1 MRFNTLPEWLAW
13 QETLHFR
20 AIDPGLERVAAVW
33 SRLNANQP
41 LPCRVVTIAGTNG
54 KGSSVALLSSVLQAS
69 GYRVG
74 SYTSPHLLRYNERI
88 AINGQQASDEAI
100 CDAFTRIDAARQNV
114 SLTYFEFATL
124 AAALIFAD
132 SDIDIAVLEV
142 GMGGRLDAVNL
153 FDADVAL
160 ITPIGLDHTV
170 WLGDN
175 REAIGYE
182 KAGILRAN
190 QPLVCSE
197 PTPPASVLKRAED
210 LQVSAYIAGRDFQIA
225 DTHDINWLW
234 QNSQQ
239 SHSLPYPALPGRYQL
254 DNTAAVVQ
262 VAQILKDQGLD
273 QISSDTICRGLQ
285 QVQLA
290 GRFQVLPGPV
300 TRVFDVTHNQQ
311 GAENLALLLSDQT
324 VSGKTFAVVG
334 MLKDKDAEAVFRAL
348 DGQVSHWFCGGL
360 GGDRGL
366 DGQTLGSSVRDA
378 LGTDQL
384 VTISDTVELA
394 YQQAMAAAQNGD
406 RLLIF
411 GSFHTIEAVMRSLP
425 EFDPDRCQLVTDS
438 A

>member
-33 SRLNANQP
+33 ERLNYNQP

-69 GYRVG
+69 GYQVG

-88 AINGQQASDEAI
+88 VINDQPASDADI
-100 CDAFTRIDAARQNV
+100 CSAFARIDEARQDT

-132 SDIDIAVLEV
+132 SGIDIAVMEV

-160 ITPIGLDHTV
+160 ITPIGLDHTL

-182 KAGILRAN
+182 KAGILRPH

-197 PTPPASVLKRAED
+197 ATPPESVLKRADD
-210 LQVSAYIAGRDFQIA
+210 LQVTTHLAGRDFQIA
-225 DTHDINWLW
+225 DTSDTDWLW
-234 QNSQQ
+234 QDRQQ
-239 SHSLPYPALPGRYQL
+239 SWNLPYPGLPGRYQL
-254 DNTAAVVQ
+254 DNAAAVVQ
-262 VAQILKDQGLD
+262 VAHILMRQGLD
-273 QISSDTICRGLQ
+273 QINMDTICRGLQ

-290 GRFQVLPGPV
+290 GRFQILPGPV
-300 TRVFDVTHNQQ
+300 MRVFDVTHNQQ
-311 GAENLALLLSDQT
+311 GAQNLALLLSEQAVTGQT
-324 VSGKTFAVVG
+324 YAVVG
-334 MLKDKDAEAVFRAL
+334 MLKDKDSEAVFRAL
-348 DGQVSHWFCGGL
+348 NGQVDHWFCGGL
-360 GGDRGL
+360 AGDRGL
-366 DGQTLGSSVRDA
+366 DGQSLGSSVRVA
-378 LGTDQL
+378 LGAGEC
-384 VTISDTVELA
+384 VSISETVEAA
-394 YQQAMAAAQNGD
+394 YQAALAAAHEGD
-406 RLLIF
+406 RLLVF
-411 GSFHTIEAVMRSLP
+411 GSFHTIEAVMRTLP
-425 EFDPDRCQLVTDS
+425 EFDADRCQLS
-438 A
+438 ADKA